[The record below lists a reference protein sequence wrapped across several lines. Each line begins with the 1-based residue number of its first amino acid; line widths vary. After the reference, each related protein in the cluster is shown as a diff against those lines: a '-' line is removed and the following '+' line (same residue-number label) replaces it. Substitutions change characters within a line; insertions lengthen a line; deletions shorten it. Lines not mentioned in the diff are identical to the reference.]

1 MINGGALT
9 SFTLH
14 DAYRSFAPRT
24 VIDVKITS
32 RIE

>member
-1 MINGGALT
+1 MGEYMIKSKAKWWKRTLA

-24 VIDVKITS
+24 
-32 RIE
+32 R